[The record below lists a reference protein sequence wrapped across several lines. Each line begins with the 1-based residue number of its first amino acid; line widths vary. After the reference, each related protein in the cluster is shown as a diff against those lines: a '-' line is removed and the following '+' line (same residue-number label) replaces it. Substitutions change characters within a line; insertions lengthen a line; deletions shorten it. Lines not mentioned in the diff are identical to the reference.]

1 MVLNYLWRI
10 NFLKVNSMKNTLTIF
25 IFFVSLFTYSQSKKE
40 QIEIL
45 TSRVDSLNQI
55 IGLERGSNV
64 NKLNELNL
72 LTIKLESQITD
83 LTNNLAKLNAE
94 LKESKVYN
102 QNNKK
107 EIDELKILIDKKS
120 DSIRLISEATKNGN
134 QKVSFSVDFIFSE
147 NIITQFNKI
156 ALKYPSLNSKDKK
169 YFETNNSNLLISK
182 LYFEDN
188 KLNALLISK
197 DRNYVTEG
205 NEKNPQ
211 EILNF
216 FIVDCQ
222 SPNSMKV
229 IHKWSSETSVCP
241 VDLDNDILD
250 VQFTDLD
257 NDGNVE
263 VWIVNEKY
271 CIGGVDFTDLLV
283 FKYEEREHCTLE
295 SMTNQH
301 FIIDS
306 ETNSTM
312 DDSFIRG
319 SYEKEPL
326 IFDICFSNSDSIF
339 LNFAKHLRE
348 KNIYGKGGFRFEKDG
363 NDNPKFW
370 NRN

>member
-1 MVLNYLWRI
+1 MRI
-10 NFLKVNSMKNTLTIF
+10 LLIILSHLICFNALP
-25 IFFVSLFTYSQSKKE
+25 QSKKE

-45 TSRVDSLNQI
+45 TGRADSLNTVL
-55 IGLERGSNV
+55 GSERSSNI
-64 NKLNELNL
+64 NKVNELNL
-72 LTIKLESQITD
+72 TIKTLENQITILTDNLSKLSSELLES
-83 LTNNLAKLNAE
+83 
-94 LKESKVYN
+94 
-102 QNNKK
+102 KK
-107 EIDELKILIDKKS
+107 ENLVRQKDMVDLKLLIDKKS
-120 DSIRLISEATKNGN
+120 DSIRLISEETKNGN
-134 QKVSFSVDFIFSE
+134 QKVSFSLDFIFSE
-147 NIITQFNKI
+147 EIITQFKKI
-156 ALKYPSLNSKDKK
+156 AFKYPGLNSGDKK
-169 YFETNNSNLLISK
+169 YFEINNSNLLISK
-182 LYFEDN
+182 LYFEDK

-197 DRNYVTEG
+197 DRVYIAEE
-205 NEKNPQ
+205 NEKYPQ

-222 SPNSMKV
+222 NPNSMKV

-271 CIGGVDFTDLLV
+271 CRGGVDLTDLLV
-283 FKYEEREHCTLE
+283 FKYEDREHCTLE

-312 DDSFIRG
+312 DDSFIRS

-326 IFDICFSNSDSIF
+326 IFDFCFSNSDTIF